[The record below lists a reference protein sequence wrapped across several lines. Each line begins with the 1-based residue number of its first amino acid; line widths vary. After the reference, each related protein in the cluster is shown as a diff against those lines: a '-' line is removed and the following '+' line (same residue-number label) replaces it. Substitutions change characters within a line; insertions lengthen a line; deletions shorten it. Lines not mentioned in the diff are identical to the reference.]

1 MTRGTIAVPA
11 PVARLVSFRG
21 ASPPWAAPALRGSR
35 RGSLSPARLP
45 WSGLPAV
52 RPVPGLRCFGCGW
65 SCASR
70 SGPEALHGLRPAFR
84 ARTGLPAVRPV
95 PVLRLVVRLPF
106 RAGGPSR
113 SAPGLPRPLGRSES
127 MAEAVLCGGESV
139 GAQGFAGS
147 GGDVRTDRKETK
159 TAWINER

>member
-1 MTRGTIAVPA
+1 MPA

-35 RGSLSPARLP
+35 RGSLPPARLP

-52 RPVPGLRCFGCGW
+52 RPVSGLRCCGW

-84 ARTGLPAVRPV
+84 ARSGGQKAWLRRFYAGVKALWRKGLRV
-95 PVLRLVVRLPF
+95 PVVVYVP
-106 RAGGPSR
+106 
-113 SAPGLPRPLGRSES
+113 
-127 MAEAVLCGGESV
+127 
-139 GAQGFAGS
+139 
-147 GGDVRTDRKETK
+147 T
-159 TAWINER
+159 ERRQKQHG

>member
-1 MTRGTIAVPA
+1 MPA

-35 RGSLSPARLP
+35 RGSLPPARLP

-84 ARTGLPAVRPV
+84 ARTGRLPKAAKALWRKGLRV
-95 PVLRLVVRLPF
+95 PVVVYVP
-106 RAGGPSR
+106 
-113 SAPGLPRPLGRSES
+113 
-127 MAEAVLCGGESV
+127 
-139 GAQGFAGS
+139 
-147 GGDVRTDRKETK
+147 T
-159 TAWINER
+159 ERRQKQHG